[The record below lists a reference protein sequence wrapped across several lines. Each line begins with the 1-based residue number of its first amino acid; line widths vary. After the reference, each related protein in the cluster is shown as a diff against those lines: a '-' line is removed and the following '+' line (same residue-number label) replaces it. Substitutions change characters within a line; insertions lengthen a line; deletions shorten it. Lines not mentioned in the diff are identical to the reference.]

1 MAVCTACRQRQQ
13 HACVQH
19 VRKCVCDECGHLALP
34 ANDPSAQVSV
44 ARDVELFDCVGD
56 TAGQLVAVF
65 DPQLGEVDQLTKG
78 WWDGSGELVFVET

>member
-1 MAVCTACRQRQQ
+1 MHSVPSEAAACLRA
-13 HACVQH
+13 ACSQ
-19 VRKCVCDECGHLALP
+19 VRVCDECGHLALP

-56 TAGQLVAVF
+56 IAGQLVASF

-78 WWDGSGELVFVET
+78 WWDGSGELVSAET